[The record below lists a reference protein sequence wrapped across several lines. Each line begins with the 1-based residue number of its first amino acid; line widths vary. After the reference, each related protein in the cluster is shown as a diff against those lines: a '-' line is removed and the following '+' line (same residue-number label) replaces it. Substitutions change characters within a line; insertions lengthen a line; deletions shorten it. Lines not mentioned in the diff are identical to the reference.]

1 MKTMRERADIPK
13 DRTYADTLTETAYAV
28 LFYDPENPSDC
39 CYRFCAVRQKEEDY
53 FVLGGGDTSEVRDT
67 VGGFPL
73 RDTRDQA
80 LVSANAARVA
90 RIETGGGLIEMDS
103 EQPFV
108 LLLPRESELD
118 FYDAEGN
125 PVDALRPPSLVIFC
139 SVL

>member
-13 DRTYADTLTETAYAV
+13 DRTYADALTETAYAV

-53 FVLGGGDTSEVRDT
+53 FVWAAGTLQRCG
-67 VGGFPL
+67 
-73 RDTRDQA
+73 TRDQA
-80 LVSANAARVA
+80 VVSANAARVA

-103 EQPFV
+103 EQLFV
-108 LLLPRESELD
+108 LLLPWKSEFD

-125 PVDALRPPSLVIFC
+125 PVTAGGHVW
-139 SVL
+139 